1 MSLPESII
9 AAACA
14 RSGQRVLHVDSRNY
28 YGGNWASF
36 SFSGLLSWIKE
47 NQQKTDICDECE
59 DWTKLILENEE
70 VISLSKKDK
79 TIQHV
84 EDFCFG
90 DQDSAEDVEEA
101 GALPK
106 LPVFGASG
114 AEEAAQ
120 ESEKECPPSES
131 ALLEAESQEPAKA
144 TGAEPAAAVEGKDA
158 EITSENESSHSM
170 ALGESTLELGKT
182 EVAPSEIS
190 AQEPKKITYSQIVR
204 EGRRFNID
212 LVSKLLYSRGLLID
226 LLIKS
231 NVSRYAEFKNATRI
245 LAFREGKIEQVP
257 CSRADVFNSR
267 QLTMVEKRM
276 LMKFLTFCLDYEQ
289 HPDEYQDYESST
301 FAQFLRTQK
310 LTPSLQHF
318 ILHSIAMVSET
329 DCSTLEGLQ
338 ATKKFLQC
346 LGRYGN
352 TPFLFPLYGQGEIP
366 QCFCR
371 MCAVFGGIYCLRH
384 SVQCLVVDTESGR
397 CKAIVDHFG
406 QRISANYFIV
416 EDSYLSENVC
426 RNVCYRQISRAVLI
440 TDQSVLNTDSEQ
452 QSFQTVILLERA
464 VIGGFLSVPLP
475 QTFLTKVALL
485 TWVEILECSNSARL
499 IAQVVSILTVPPVDL
514 GRPAV
519 CVIELCSSTMTCMK
533 DTYLVH
539 LTCPSTKTAREDLE
553 PVVQKLFNLNTEKET
568 ENEELEKPRVL
579 WAVYFNMRDS
589 SGIEKSSYDGLP
601 SNVYVCSGPDS
612 ALGNDCAVKQAETV
626 FQEMFPAEEFC
637 PPPPN
642 PEDIIYDEDEIAP
655 EESGF
660 DNSPETKPEPSS
672 EESSSGD
679 SSAVKKEDNEE

>member
-1 MSLPESII
+1 MPSDNTCLPESII

-14 RSGQRVLHVDSRNY
+14 RSGQRVLHVDSKNY

-47 NQQKTDICDECE
+47 NQQKTDTDECE
-59 DWTKLILENEE
+59 DWKKLILETEE

-90 DQDSAEDVEEA
+90 DQ
-101 GALPK
+101 
-106 LPVFGASG
+106 
-114 AEEAAQ
+114 
-120 ESEKECPPSES
+120 
-131 ALLEAESQEPAKA
+131 EPDKA
-144 TGAEPAAAVEGKDA
+144 TGTEPASATAGHDA
-158 EITSENESSHSM
+158 EITSENESSPST
-170 ALGESTLELGKT
+170 ALGKPTLELGKT
-182 EVAPSEIS
+182 EAAPSEIS

-245 LAFREGKIEQVP
+245 LAFREGKVEQVP

-289 HPDEYQDYESST
+289 HPDEYQDYENST
-301 FAQFLRTQK
+301 FAQFLRTRK

-384 SVQCLVVDTESGR
+384 SVQCLVVDKESGR

-416 EDSYLSENVC
+416 EDSYLSESVC
-426 RNVCYRQISRAVLI
+426 TKVCYRQISRAVLI
-440 TDQSVLNTDSEQ
+440 TDQSLLNTDSEQ
-452 QSFQTVILLERA
+452 Q
-464 VIGGFLSVPLP
+464 
-475 QTFLTKVALL
+475 
-485 TWVEILECSNSARL
+485 
-499 IAQVVSILTVPPVDL
+499 VSILTVPPVDP
-514 GRPAV
+514 GKPAV

-553 PVVQKLFNLNTEKET
+553 PVVQKLFNLNPEKEAV
-568 ENEELEKPRVL
+568 NEELEKPRVL

-589 SGIEKSSYDGLP
+589 SGVEKSSYDGLP

-612 ALGNDCAVKQAETV
+612 ALGNDCAVKQAETI

-637 PPPPN
+637 PAPPN
-642 PEDIIYDEDEIAP
+642 PEDIIYDEDEI
-655 EESGF
+655 EG
-660 DNSPETKPEPSS
+660 
-672 EESSSGD
+672 
-679 SSAVKKEDNEE
+679 

>member
-1 MSLPESII
+1 MADNLPSEFDVVVIGTGLPESII

-36 SFSGLLSWIKE
+36 SFSGLLAWIKE
-47 NQQKTDICDECE
+47 NQEKTDISEECE
-59 DWTKLILENEE
+59 DWRKLILENEE
-70 VISLSKKDK
+70 AISLSKKDK

-90 DQDSAEDVEEA
+90 DQDAAEDVEEA
-101 GALPK
+101 GALSK
-106 LPVFGASG
+106 LPGFGASA
-114 AEEAAQ
+114 AEGLAQ
-120 ESEKECPPSES
+120 ASEKGGPPVES
-131 ALLEAESQEPAKA
+131 ASSEVESQEPEKA
-144 TGAEPAAAVEGKDA
+144 TDSEPASATERNDTEV
-158 EITSENESSHSM
+158 TSENESTPDA
-170 ALGESTLELGKT
+170 ALGTTALEPGKAET
-182 EVAPSEIS
+182 APADTS
-190 AQEPKKITYSQIVR
+190 AKEPKRIMYSQIVR

-212 LVSKLLYSRGLLID
+212 LVSKLMFSRGLLID

-231 NVSRYAEFKNATRI
+231 NVSRYAEFQNATRI
-245 LAFREGKIEQVP
+245 LAFREGRVERVP
-257 CSRADVFNSR
+257 CSRADVFNSK

-276 LMKFLTFCLDYEQ
+276 LMKFLTFCLEYEQ

-301 FAQFLRTQK
+301 FAQFLSTRK
-310 LTPSLQHF
+310 LTASLQHF

-329 DCSTLEGLQ
+329 ECSTLDGLQ

-352 TPFLFPLYGQGEIP
+352 TPFLFPMYGQGEIP

-371 MCAVFGGIYCLRH
+371 LCAVFGGIYCLRH
-384 SVQCLVVDTESGR
+384 SVQCLVVDKESGR

-416 EDSYLSENVC
+416 EDSYLSERTC
-426 RNVCYRQISRAVLI
+426 TNVCYRQISRAVLI

-452 QSFQTVILLERA
+452 QI
-464 VIGGFLSVPLP
+464 
-475 QTFLTKVALL
+475 
-485 TWVEILECSNSARL
+485 
-499 IAQVVSILTVPPVDL
+499 SILSVPPVDP
-514 GRPAV
+514 GKPAV
-519 CVIELCSSTMTCMK
+519 CVIELCSSSMTCMK

-553 PVVQKLFNLNTEKET
+553 PVVQKLFHLNTEKET
-568 ENEELEKPRVL
+568 ENEEPGKPRVL

-589 SGIEKSSYDGLP
+589 SGVEKDAYSGLP

-612 ALGNDCAVKQAETV
+612 ALGNDCAVKQAEAI
-626 FQEMFPAEEFC
+626 FREMFPAEDFC

-642 PEDIIYDEDEIAP
+642 PEDVIYEENETAP
-655 EESGF
+655 EESEVSI
-660 DNSPETKPEPSS
+660 SPETEPKSS
-672 EESSSGD
+672 TEESHSGG
-679 SSAVKKEDNEE
+679 SIAVKKEDDEK

>member
-1 MSLPESII
+1 LPESII

-36 SFSGLLSWIKE
+36 SFSGLLSWVKE
-47 NQQKTDICDECE
+47 NQQKTDISDECE
-59 DWTKLILENEE
+59 DWRKLILENEE

-90 DQDSAEDVEEA
+90 DQDSAENVEEA

-106 LPVFGASG
+106 LPAFGASDADG
-114 AEEAAQ
+114 VAQ
-120 ESEKECPPSES
+120 ESEKECTPMENTLPEV
-131 ALLEAESQEPAKA
+131 ESQEPEKA
-144 TGAEPAAAVEGKDA
+144 TGTEPTSTVERNDP

-170 ALGESTLELGKT
+170 PFSESTPETGS
-182 EVAPSEIS
+182 APSESS
-190 AQEPKKITYSQIVR
+190 AQGPKKITYAQIVR

-245 LAFREGKIEQVP
+245 LAFREGKVEQVP

-289 HPDEYQDYESST
+289 HPEEYQDYENST

-329 DCSTLEGLQ
+329 DSSTLEGLQ

-371 MCAVFGGIYCLRH
+371 LCAVFGGIYCLRH
-384 SVQCLVVDTESGR
+384 SVQCLVVDKESGR

-416 EDSYLSENVC
+416 EDSYLSESIC
-426 RNVCYRQISRAVLI
+426 TNVCYRQISRAVLI
-440 TDQSVLNTDSEQ
+440 TDQSVLNTDTEQ
-452 QSFQTVILLERA
+452 Q
-464 VIGGFLSVPLP
+464 
-475 QTFLTKVALL
+475 
-485 TWVEILECSNSARL
+485 
-499 IAQVVSILTVPPVDL
+499 VSILTVPPVDV
-514 GRPAV
+514 GKPAV

-533 DTYLVH
+533 ETYLVH

-553 PVVQKLFNLNTEKET
+553 PVVQKLFNLNAEKET
-568 ENEELEKPRVL
+568 ENEELEKPKVL

-589 SGIEKSSYDGLP
+589 SGVEKMSYDGLP

-612 ALGNDCAVKQAETV
+612 ALGNDCAVKQAETI
-626 FQEMFPAEEFC
+626 FHEMFPTEEFC

-660 DNSPETKPEPSS
+660 SNSPETKPESS
-672 EESSSGD
+672 TEENSSGG
-679 SSAVKKEDNEE
+679 STAVKKEDNEE

>member
-1 MSLPESII
+1 SLDNIRRH
-9 AAACA
+9 AAFTVNFLILKHHFNG
-14 RSGQRVLHVDSRNY
+14 SGQRVLHVDSKNY

-47 NQQKTDICDECE
+47 NQQKTDTDECE
-59 DWTKLILENEE
+59 DWKKLILENEE
-70 VISLSKKDK
+70 VIPISKKDK

-106 LPVFGASG
+106 MPVFGAPG
-114 AEEAAQ
+114 VEGVAQ
-120 ESEKECPPSES
+120 EPEKECPPVES
-131 ALLEAESQEPAKA
+131 ALLEAENQEPDKA
-144 TGAEPAAAVEGKDA
+144 AGTEPASATEGRDA
-158 EITSENESSHSM
+158 DITSENESSPST
-170 ALGESTLELGKT
+170 ASGEPALELGKT

-212 LVSKLLYSRGLLID
+212 LVSKLLYARGLLID

-245 LAFREGKIEQVP
+245 LAFREGKVEQVP

-276 LMKFLTFCLDYEQ
+276 LMKFLTFCLEYEQ
-289 HPDEYQDYESST
+289 HPDEYQDYENST

-329 DCSTLEGLQ
+329 DSSTLEGLQ

-384 SVQCLVVDTESGR
+384 SVRCLVVDKESGR

-416 EDSYLSENVC
+416 EDSYLSESVC
-426 RNVCYRQISRAVLI
+426 
-440 TDQSVLNTDSEQ
+440 
-452 QSFQTVILLERA
+452 
-464 VIGGFLSVPLP
+464 
-475 QTFLTKVALL
+475 TKVFVL
-485 TWVEILECSNSARL
+485 S
-499 IAQVVSILTVPPVDL
+499 
-514 GRPAV
+514 
-519 CVIELCSSTMTCMK
+519 LCSSTMTCMK

-553 PVVQKLFNLNTEKET
+553 PVVQKLFNLNPEKEA
-568 ENEELEKPRVL
+568 ENEEQEKPRVL

-589 SGIEKSSYDGLP
+589 SGVEKSSYDGLP

-612 ALGNDCAVKQAETV
+612 ALGNDCAVKQAETI
-626 FQEMFPAEEFC
+626 FQEMFPTEEFC

-642 PEDIIYDEDEIAP
+642 PEDIIYDEDEIVP

-660 DNSPETKPEPSS
+660 SNSPETKPESAT

-679 SSAVKKEDNEE
+679 SAAVKKEDNEG